1 MQLKHSIIKLYRF
14 LRGKSPYITR
24 TAKVRHE
31 WVGSSNGGFYVAPEY
46 IHPDSVVYSFG
57 IGQDI
62 SFDTSLIKKYAC
74 SVYGFD
80 PTPKS
85 IEWVK
90 AQGEISNFNFV
101 PVGISDKTGELEF
114 FLPQNDKHVSGS
126 LVDNT
131 VTNSENTIKVP
142 VKDLKTIAGELGHQ
156 TIDVLK
162 MDIEGAEYDVIPGII
177 ESGIDIRQILIE
189 FHHRLYPGGNKKTR
203 DAINLLAKHGYKVFA
218 TSDIVEEISFIKSEE

>member
-1 MQLKHSIIKLYRF
+1 VQLKKFIIQQYRV
-14 LRGKSPYITR
+14 LRGKSPLIR
-24 TAKVRHE
+24 STAKVKHE
-31 WVGSSNGGFYVAPEY
+31 WTGSSNGGFYVAPEF
-46 IHPDSVVYSFG
+46 ITPNSVVYSFG

-62 SFDTSLIKKYAC
+62 SFDKSLIDNYNCK
-74 SVYGFD
+74 VFGFD

-90 AQGEISNFNFV
+90 NQGEIAGFNFI

-142 VKDLKTIAGELGHQ
+142 VKDLKTIAEELGHQ
-156 TIDVLK
+156 SIDVLK
-162 MDIEGAEYDVIPGII
+162 MDIEGAEYDVIPSILN
-177 ESGIDIRQILIE
+177 SGINIKQILIE
-189 FHHRLYPGGNKKTR
+189 FHHRLYPKGNQKTR
-203 DAINLLAKHGYKVFA
+203 DAIQLLAMHGYKVFA
-218 TSDIVEEISFIKSEE
+218 TSEILEEISFIKSEV